1 MILTIYYE
9 YKPFKLLNV
18 ENKTDVAVW
27 FMTMVVVGGTGGV
40 AGGLGRGGA
49 DSSVSDVFLTLQFI
63 NHGPDCLFS
72 QILYIRLLF
81 QHS

>member
-27 FMTMVVVGGTGGV
+27 LMTMVVVGELVVWRVVWEGG
-40 AGGLGRGGA
+40 GRQFCVGCFPYA
-49 DSSVSDVFLTLQFI
+49 SV
-63 NHGPDCLFS
+63 
-72 QILYIRLLF
+72 Y
-81 QHS
+81 